1 MKAYKINVFGRVHGV
16 YFRATTLQKAK
27 ELEIKGTVKNMPDGS
42 VQIIAEGDPDKLE
55 LLIKWCHEGPVLA
68 KVQDINVEETEFYG
82 FSEFLMIL

>member
-27 ELEIKGTVKNMPDGS
+27 ELGLKGTVKNMPDSS

-68 KVQDINVEETEFYG
+68 RVESVKILDIEPAG
-82 FSEFLMIL
+82 FSGFDIVN